1 MATPTS
7 RKIQKPKPAN
17 KEPLTAGQHNQ
28 SGDEPSVL
36 APSTFFAGAGTQSTR
51 LRSFDRW
58 RERYNPLR
66 GLSVGR
72 AITMLEQQ
80 QRGEFADPCW
90 AYFFIEC
97 TDADLF
103 ALCERRE
110 SALMEL
116 DWNISP
122 VSVKWR
128 KNDPKFDKALAD
140 EQIACLGE
148 RYDAIDNLY
157 EAIRHMSTASFR
169 AFAHCE
175 KYRDAS
181 GEINHLEPVDQW
193 NMVRDLLNGPWRYNP
208 EAISCTY
215 AGLSP
220 DLNVNPDDF
229 LIVESRRHIDR
240 LGMIKFIRSNLSE
253 KDWDAFMEIY
263 GISSG
268 VVIGPPNVPQG
279 KEGEYTAAAQNIAE
293 GGSGYLPNGSLYVP
307 NNMPRG
313 DNLFRPRLDFLTEK
327 LILAGTGGLLTMLT
341 APGSGTL
348 AGSAHQE
355 AFDQIARGEA
365 RKISA
370 KFQKDIDAEV
380 LDKNFPG
387 KPHLASFAVAAND
400 ELDPDKIVDH
410 ALKLRQAG
418 YKMSVAQLTEK
429 TGYILTEGPIEKID
443 VRSQQDDPNLLAKDE
458 DDVPSVKNR
467 ATTPGAKRGPDAAV
481 MGKLLARGRLI
492 FGQALAD
499 DLRPLREALA
509 EVLGSD
515 DAQIATRA
523 QALYDAMPGLA
534 DEIIGANGSTD
545 AMEKILGAAAA
556 NGLQAAPA
564 PKSKPRKSSKK

>member
-1 MATPTS
+1 M
-7 RKIQKPKPAN
+7 
-17 KEPLTAGQHNQ
+17 TAGQHEQ
-28 SGDEPSVL
+28 SSDEPRAL
-36 APSTFFAGAGTQSTR
+36 APATFFAGAGTQSTR
-51 LRSFDRW
+51 MRSFNRW
-58 RERYNPLR
+58 SERYNPLR
-66 GLSVGR
+66 SLTVGR
-72 AITMLEQQ
+72 SISMLEQH

-90 AYFFIEC
+90 AYYFCEC
-97 TDADLF
+97 TDGDLF

-128 KNDPKFDKALAD
+128 KSNSTFDQALAD

-169 AFAHCE
+169 GFAHCE

-193 NMVRDLLNGPWRYNP
+193 NMVRDLLTGPWRYNP
-208 EAISCTY
+208 DAIACTY
-215 AGLSP
+215 ASLSP
-220 DLNVNPDDF
+220 DLDVNPDDF

-240 LGMIKFIRSNLSE
+240 MGLIKFVRGNLSE
-253 KDWDAFMEIY
+253 KDWDAFVEIY
-263 GISSG
+263 GIPNG

-279 KEGEYTAAAQNIAE
+279 KEGEYTTSAQNIAE

-313 DNLFRPRLDFLTEK
+313 DNPFRPRLDYLTEK
-327 LILAGTGGLLTMLT
+327 LVLAGTGGLLTMLT
-341 APGSGTL
+341 SPGSGTL

-370 KFQKDIDAEV
+370 KFQKDVDAEV

-387 KPHLASFAVAAND
+387 KPHLARFAVAAND
-400 ELDPDKIVDH
+400 ELDPDRIVEH

-429 TGYILTEGPIEKID
+429 TGYILSEGPIEKID
-443 VRSQQDDPNLLAKDE
+443 VRSQQDNPALLEEDE
-458 DDVPSVKNR
+458 GDLPTVKNR
-467 ATTPGAKRGPDAAV
+467 ATDAATELGPDPAV
-481 MGKLLARGRLI
+481 MGKLLARGRLL
-492 FGQALAD
+492 FGGALAN

-509 EVLGSD
+509 EVLAGN
-515 DAQIATRA
+515 DAEITQRA
-523 QALYDAMPGLA
+523 QALYDAMPGLV
-534 DEIIGANGSTD
+534 DEIIGADGSAD
-545 AMEKILGAAAA
+545 ALEKILGAAAA
-556 NGLQAAPA
+556 NGLQGEDPA
-564 PKSKPRKSSKK
+564 PTTKAKSRKAPKK